1 MIRRPPR
8 STLTDTHFPY
18 TPLFRSPCVAVG
30 CAYNERSAGNVFG
43 NSAISMRPSPNC
55 LMVDSQG
62 SDRPC
67 DSWRLFLFLPE
78 RCHDKAPPL
87 HFSDRNGSLRLRM
100 NAQPLG
106 LRSEFRTGDMKIG
119 RAHV

>member
-1 MIRRPPR
+1 
-8 STLTDTHFPY
+8 
-18 TPLFRSPCVAVG
+18 
-30 CAYNERSAGNVFG
+30 
-43 NSAISMRPSPNC
+43 MRPSPNC

-87 HFSDRNGSLRLRM
+87 HLSDRNGSLRLRM

-106 LRSEFRTGDMKIG
+106 LRSEFRTGDMNPIDSG
-119 RAHV
+119 ELSADPAGATALARWLGSQAMALSLAQRMRLCA